1 MAKQAKTLNATEL
14 RRVLDYVSTRPHAA
28 RNRAMVMT
36 TFLGGMRVGEVSAL
50 RCADVIDE
58 HGKVRSEILLRAEQ
72 TKGSEGRVVFI
83 SDKLKKE
90 LQGYANT
97 IFPAKPD
104 AKLFYSQKRGND
116 GFSSNTLCQFF
127 HHLYKRAGIIGASSH
142 SGRRTYAT
150 TIASRGVGIR
160 VLQKLLGHKNLQTT
174 SVYIDAN
181 DDMLRKAVD
190 LI

>member
-1 MAKQAKTLNATEL
+1 MSKQAKTLNAAEL
-14 RRVLDYVSTRPHAA
+14 RRVLDHVATRPHAA
-28 RNRAMVMT
+28 RNRAIVMT

-58 HGKVRSEILLRAEQ
+58 QGKVRNEILLRAEQ
-72 TKGSEGRVVFI
+72 TKGNEGRVVFVNE
-83 SDKLKKE
+83 KLKKE
-90 LQGYANT
+90 LQVYANT

-127 HHLYKRAGIIGASSH
+127 HHLYLRSGIVGASSH

-174 SVYIDAN
+174 AVYIDAN
-181 DDMLRKAVD
+181 DDMLRKAVE

>member
-1 MAKQAKTLNATEL
+1 MSKQAKTLNSAEV
-14 RRVLDYVSTRPHAA
+14 RRVLDYVATRKHAA
-28 RNRAMVMT
+28 RNRAIVVT
-36 TFLGGMRVGEVSAL
+36 TFLGGMRVGEVAAL

-58 HGKVRSEILLRAEQ
+58 HGKVRNEIMLRAEQ
-72 TKGSEGRVVFI
+72 TKGNEGRVVFVNE
-83 SDKLKKE
+83 KLKRE
-90 LQGYANT
+90 LQAYANS

-116 GFSSNTLCQFF
+116 GFSSNTLAQFF
-127 HHLYKRAGIIGASSH
+127 HHLYKRAGIAGASSH
-142 SGRRTYAT
+142 SGRRTFAT